1 MNNRTAQPDI
11 YRSYTL
17 TDQKVSNE
25 SLREM
30 QMAELEILNSVADF
44 CDGHGIRYYLASGT
58 LLGAVRHKG
67 FIPWDDDIDIVIRR
81 DEYERFLA
89 AAKAEGFEG
98 SLELKHYST
107 DAEFDRTYT
116 RVINKKVRVL
126 NTSYQKEVLENAWI
140 DIYPLDALPDNKM
153 LAWVYQFRFLIIRL
167 FYYYSCFD
175 THVNLQRKDRGTF
188 QKAMIWIGSRL
199 GIARRLDTRKLIER
213 QERFL
218 KSHYSASAKRMFLAY
233 TIYFF
238 KEVYPQEWY
247 AERIKLSFEGKVFWC
262 PKEYSKVLTQMY
274 GNYMKPVP
282 EEKRMVKHTFQ
293 IIREEEQAKKQEE

>member
-1 MNNRTAQPDI
+1 MNKRIAQPEFHRD
-11 YRSYTL
+11 YTL
-17 TDQKVSNE
+17 TDQKVPNE

-30 QMAELEILNSVADF
+30 QIAELEILNCVADF
-44 CDGHGIRYYLASGT
+44 CDAHSLAYFLASGT

-67 FIPWDDDIDIVIRR
+67 FIPWDDDIDIVMRR
-81 DEYERFLA
+81 DEYERFLL

-98 SLELKHYST
+98 NLELQHYST
-107 DAEFDRTYT
+107 NAEYDRTYT
-116 RVINKKVRVL
+116 RVINKKVRIL
-126 NTSYQKEVLENAWI
+126 NTSYQKEVFENAWI
-140 DIYPLDALPDNKM
+140 DIYPLDTLPNNKM
-153 LAWVYQFRFLIIRL
+153 LAWIYQFRFLVIRL

-188 QKAMIWIGSRL
+188 QKVMIWIGNRL

-218 KSHYSASAKRMFLAY
+218 KSHYSASAKRLFLAY
-233 TIYFF
+233 TPYFF
-238 KEVYPQEWY
+238 KEVYPQEWFV
-247 AERIKLSFEGKVFWC
+247 ERVKIPFEGRFYWC

-282 EEKRMVKHTFQ
+282 EEERVVKHTFQ
-293 IIREEEQAKKQEE
+293 IIREEEQANNQEE